1 MVKTE
6 DCCTERG
13 LGAWQV
19 AARYSYADFNSFD
32 IFGGKGES
40 LTLGLNWY
48 WNPYARVQFNYIH
61 GTIEDSSAPG
71 IGGDYDIVG
80 VRFMVDF

>member
-1 MVKTE
+1 
-6 DCCTERG
+6 

-19 AARYSYADFNSFD
+19 AVRYSWADFNSVD
-32 IFGGKGES
+32 IFGGTGES

-61 GTIEDSSAPG
+61 GNIEDSSAPG
-71 IGGDYDIVG
+71 IGGEYDIVG
-80 VRFMVDF
+80 IRYMVDF